1 MTTFL
6 GISLTKEEELIMTN
20 IIIDMTTDDKK
31 ISNEDLLHELIG
43 RSQSHDK
50 LEMTKRELKKLRKR
64 CKTKSNSDK
73 LFLGKSQAY
82 TEVLDIL
89 DESKEK
95 IDELG
100 K

>member
-6 GISLTKEEELIMTN
+6 GISLTKEEKLIMTS
-20 IIIDMTTDDKK
+20 IIIDMTDDKNL
-31 ISNEDLLHELIG
+31 SNADLLHELIR

-89 DESKEK
+89 DESKER